1 MHIDN
6 DIRNSVSGTF
16 GEIVIE
22 ASDPSVLLIANS
34 IVKSANETGA
44 FFPAFPLPPA
54 SSKSIAGIWE
64 GSVIGS
70 VINAQVRITLFQEG
84 TSLFGKIEITSGSF
98 PTASRSF
105 SISGF
110 VSNDGTSDKYFLRP
124 NPDVVDFGW
133 LLLIQPQCN
142 SDNRQRMEGKFV
154 YFDSLAFVK
163 ELRKVTGTQALSLG
177 RTGDILTESTAPH
190 PDLIVQ

>member
-1 MHIDN
+1 MVVNIGSKGGDVAIKIYDHDGRQIGSNTVFIQQFGMHIDN

-70 VINAQVRITLFQEG
+70 VITP
-84 TSLFGKIEITSGSF
+84 K
-98 PTASRSF
+98 
-105 SISGF
+105 
-110 VSNDGTSDKYFLRP
+110 
-124 NPDVVDFGW
+124 
-133 LLLIQPQCN
+133 
-142 SDNRQRMEGKFV
+142 
-154 YFDSLAFVK
+154 
-163 ELRKVTGTQALSLG
+163 
-177 RTGDILTESTAPH
+177 
-190 PDLIVQ
+190 